1 MEYKRNK
8 TFLSQKGTKSID
20 NKEALY
26 SKPLPSSRSGAFY
39 NTFPYP
45 TKISPEAIA
54 VYIACSTNPGDLVLD
69 AFAGSGSTGVAAL
82 LCEHPT
88 ERMRKITKDLNV
100 TPVWG
105 ARNAVLYE
113 IGTYASFAIKTILSR
128 LSSREFTIAV
138 DSFLKKAQDLVGGL
152 YEAIDLAGDT
162 GTIRYVI
169 WSEVLECPSCHSEI
183 SYFEHGTSR
192 DPVRFKDEIVC
203 PYCKKVHHVEEMP
216 FTTEEHY
223 DRLLHKQVSRKKRV
237 PAWIYGT
244 TNGYNWDRQA
254 TEADAAYIAQIES
267 TCDVDD
273 VPQEIQ
279 WGELHRAGYHYGITH
294 LHHFYTARNY
304 IVMSKLWKLAET
316 YPEKISDALK
326 LLLLSYNA
334 SHCTLMT
341 RVVAKKNAKDF
352 ILTSAQSGVLYIS
365 KLPVE
370 KNILLG
376 LKRKVKPFA
385 ETYAKLQNCTGQITI
400 HNGSSTKMKENNDS
414 IDFIFTDPPFGDF
427 IPYAEVNQ
435 INELWLPKV
444 TNRKDEVIISASQGK
459 DVFTYQE
466 LLTQVFSEI
475 NRVLKP
481 NHYASIVFH
490 AAKAKVWDVFSEA
503 ITGARLQIVHTNILD
518 KTQASF
524 KQVVSDGSVQGD
536 PLFLLKKSLARK
548 NTSRL
553 TDEEVLHSLLADH
566 ISDPDFDNR
575 KCFSWYINRCLEL
588 GIDVTMDAKQVYEY
602 YDSQKRAK

>member
-1 MEYKRNK
+1 M
-8 TFLSQKGTKSID
+8 D

-524 KQVVSDGSVQGD
+524 KHVVSDGSVQGD

>member
-1 MEYKRNK
+1 M
-8 TFLSQKGTKSID
+8 D
-20 NKEALY
+20 NIEALY

-88 ERMRKITKDLNV
+88 ERMRKIAKDLNV

-267 TCDVDD
+267 TSDVDD

-414 IDFIFTDPPFGDF
+414 IDFVFTDPPFGDF

-490 AAKAKVWDVFSEA
+490 AAKAKVWDAFSEA

>member
-1 MEYKRNK
+1 M
-8 TFLSQKGTKSID
+8 D

-88 ERMRKITKDLNV
+88 ERMRKIAKDLNV

-414 IDFIFTDPPFGDF
+414 IDFVFTDPPFGDF

-435 INELWLPKV
+435 INELWLPEV

>member
-1 MEYKRNK
+1 M
-8 TFLSQKGTKSID
+8 D

-88 ERMRKITKDLNV
+88 ERMRKIAKDLNV

-341 RVVAKKNAKDF
+341 RVVAKKHAKDF

-414 IDFIFTDPPFGDF
+414 IDFVFTDPPFGDF

-553 TDEEVLHSLLADH
+553 TDGEVLHSLLADH

>member
-1 MEYKRNK
+1 M
-8 TFLSQKGTKSID
+8 D

-304 IVMSKLWKLAET
+304 IVMSKLWELAET

>member
-1 MEYKRNK
+1 M
-8 TFLSQKGTKSID
+8 D

-88 ERMRKITKDLNV
+88 ECMRKITKDLNV